1 VKTVGIRISIL
12 VILVSSLFLFTSYTA
27 TIVAL
32 LQSPA
37 SFINNIEDF
46 SKSQLSM
53 GIEDIIYEKQFIQ
66 VSEKRQ
72 KL

>member
-1 VKTVGIRISIL
+1 VETVGIRMSIL

-46 SKSQLSM
+46 SKSQLSL
-53 GIEDIIYEKQFIQ
+53 GIEDIIYEKQFIE
-66 VSEKRQ
+66 VRQ
-72 KL
+72 KNEK